1 MKDFVEGKLP
11 FPRITMKAITSTII
25 IAILDIERKFTKIKI
40 KIMITTTMLLKLITR
55 EEVAQ
60 LPVERRLKL

>member
-1 MKDFVEGKLP
+1 
-11 FPRITMKAITSTII
+11 MKALTSTII

-40 KIMITTTMLLKLITR
+40 KIMITTTMILKLITR

-60 LPVERRLKL
+60 LPVERRLKI